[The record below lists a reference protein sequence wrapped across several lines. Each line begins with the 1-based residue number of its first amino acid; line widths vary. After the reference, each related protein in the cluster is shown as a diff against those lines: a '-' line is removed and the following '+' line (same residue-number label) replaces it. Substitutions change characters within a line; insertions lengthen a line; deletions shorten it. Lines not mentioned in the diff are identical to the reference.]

1 MPAGPTASEAA
12 EIILLLVD
20 VPFLRSS
27 LCVRFCC
34 PVPLA
39 VLSPARCAHW
49 TKSTPANLDTQGKGR
64 LRLLC
69 DRDTRGTAKSSF
81 PRYRTLDLPAYHS
94 ALLDSLLRTCAI
106 ATERSQLPSELTS
119 GVLLRRWVTSTHKS
133 RPHKARTRHG
143 QVECNTAV
151 GLTQRAVLEETGNLS
166 LHVRIDLDRTIHL
179 FSSLAMIAPIERR
192 RRRSHTLSQKYWLS
206 FGVQRELTFV
216 TKDEKEK
223 PHAKA
228 WKHDVAIAGLQ
239 YDLRVLSSVSRRK
252 NH

>member
-27 LCVRFCC
+27 LCVHFCC

-119 GVLLRRWVTSTHKS
+119 GVLLDAGSRVRTSHDL
-133 RPHKARTRHG
+133 TRH
-143 QVECNTAV
+143 A
-151 GLTQRAVLEETGNLS
+151 LW
-166 LHVRIDLDRTIHL
+166 
-179 FSSLAMIAPIERR
+179 SSGIQHSG
-192 RRRSHTLSQKYWLS
+192 RSHTAR
-206 FGVQRELTFV
+206 F
-216 TKDEKEK
+216 
-223 PHAKA
+223 
-228 WKHDVAIAGLQ
+228 
-239 YDLRVLSSVSRRK
+239 
-252 NH
+252 

>member
-34 PVPLA
+34 PVLLA

-49 TKSTPANLDTQGKGR
+49 TKSTPANLDTPGKGR

-94 ALLDSLLRTCAI
+94 ALLDSPLRTCAI

-133 RPHKARTRHG
+133 RPHRH
-143 QVECNTAV
+143 A
-151 GLTQRAVLEETGNLS
+151 LW
-166 LHVRIDLDRTIHL
+166 
-179 FSSLAMIAPIERR
+179 SSGMQHSG
-192 RRRSHTLSQKYWLS
+192 RSHTARFQKRQEIFRYIFESTWAEPS
-206 FGVQRELTFV
+206 T
-216 TKDEKEK
+216 
-223 PHAKA
+223 
-228 WKHDVAIAGLQ
+228 
-239 YDLRVLSSVSRRK
+239 SSARSL
-252 NH
+252 